1 MRGAT
6 ITVADVTDL
15 QSSFI
20 IWTFLRCSF
29 TAYNPEFSAILSSL
43 KLLHCISCSLDGDLF
58 LSRVQYRFSILDI
71 SITVSCSCKVSAT
84 GPVLRPLQENCL
96 VEEEWNGGFDALPV
110 WCSVYHCQTAQQ
122 NARKTPP
129 VLEKKEKEPERCNLV
144 TYSWFSASGLFS
156 LLPVVGK
163 VHAHIIAF

>member
-1 MRGAT
+1 MFKWFWTIFSLGAP
-6 ITVADVTDL
+6 V

-20 IWTFLRCSF
+20 IWTLLRSSF
-29 TAYNPEFSAILSSL
+29 TACNPELAILSSL
-43 KLLHCISCSLDGDLF
+43 KLLLFISCSLDGDLF
-58 LSRVQYRFSILDI
+58 LVPSTISILDSRL

-96 VEEEWNGGFDALPV
+96 VEEEWNGDFGALPV
-110 WCSVYHCQTAQQ
+110 WCSVYHCQTAQR

-129 VLEKKEKEPERCNLV
+129 VLEKKEKKPGRCNLV
-144 TYSWFSASGLFS
+144 TYSWCSASGSFS

-163 VHAHIIAF
+163 VHAHIIAL